1 MEAPDGPGARARATE
16 TVPTGA
22 AKAKVSLSPVVS
34 MVPTALMEAAGARRV
49 AAEQLLP
56 WSSGRK
62 GAWAAMRARSS
73 SLLLAARYSP
83 LLHWVSSL

>member
-1 MEAPDGPGARARATE
+1 MEAPDGPRARARAME
-16 TVPTGA
+16 TVPT
-22 AKAKVSLSPVVS
+22 
-34 MVPTALMEAAGARRV
+34 ALREAAGARRV

-73 SLLLAARYSP
+73 SLLFAARYSP